1 LKIRG
6 ENGVLMSADRSE
18 GMQVIDQNASA
29 ALLYML
35 YDVVENGTGNR
46 AKIPGWDIA
55 GKTGTSQLMKD
66 AWFIGFNTEYVCGIW
81 MGYDNNT
88 PLKGVTGGGLPA
100 ELWSNI
106 IKQLIKQNT
115 PSSLPYLIPEEFEKI
130 AGQRKNDDKL
140 IQQEKNTSMIRALL
154 DTLFGN

>member
-1 LKIRG
+1 MSSGKKVNPIGWFDLKIRG
-6 ENGVLMSADRSE
+6 EKGVLISADRSE

-35 YDVVENGTGNR
+35 YDVVEIGTGNR

-106 IKQLIKQNT
+106 IKQLIKQLMKSRIN
-115 PSSLPYLIPEEFEKI
+115 
-130 AGQRKNDDKL
+130 Q
-140 IQQEKNTSMIRALL
+140 
-154 DTLFGN
+154 LFD